1 MEDADAA
8 RGDTPGRDE
17 NGAALPSPLQIA
29 PTCLW
34 ERLAAAMGPRGE
46 PLLLLS
52 RLQIAPTGQAGWNKP
67 SGLTNSTDTEL
78 PMSITAG
85 LGRASSAR
93 RELSDWF
100 SLLALTVMWGSS
112 FLFTKIAV
120 SALSMETVVSA
131 RLVMAALIL
140 VPLMLGLSR
149 RLPRGRRLWL
159 FFVLIALVGNLLPFS
174 LITWG
179 QRSIDSGLAGI
190 LMAVMPLATLALA
203 HLFVPGERLTPY
215 RVGGFLLG
223 FAGVVVL
230 IGPEALLAI
239 GGDHGPLLPM
249 LAVLCGAL
257 CYGVS
262 AILARLRPASDA
274 VSTAAAVTALAALMS
289 LPASIGAGGVD
300 VMALS
305 GPVVGALLFLGVLS
319 TAVSLIVYFRLIQT
333 AGPSFTSQL
342 NYLIPLWAVCIGVLF
357 LGEQPSFA
365 HLAALGLI
373 LGGIL
378 LSRRE
383 PPTAE
388 AGASPESPRS
398 V

>member
-1 MEDADAA
+1 ML
-8 RGDTPGRDE
+8 T
-17 NGAALPSPLQIA
+17 
-29 PTCLW
+29 
-34 ERLAAAMGPRGE
+34 
-46 PLLLLS
+46 S
-52 RLQIAPTGQAGWNKP
+52 RMPP
-67 SGLTNSTDTEL
+67 H
-78 PMSITAG
+78 
-85 LGRASSAR
+85 
-93 RELSDWF
+93 LSDWL
-100 SLLALTVMWGSS
+100 SLIALTIMWGSS

-131 RLVMAALIL
+131 RLVLATLIL
-140 VPLMLGLSR
+140 VPLMFALSR
-149 RLPRGRRLWL
+149 RLPRGRRLWSS
-159 FFVLIALVGNLLPFS
+159 FVLIALVGNLLPFS

-203 HLFVPGERLTPY
+203 HVFVPGERLTPY
-215 RVGGFLLG
+215 RIGGFLLG

-230 IGPEALLAI
+230 IGPEALLAA
-239 GGDHGPLLPM
+239 GGEHGPLLPM

-289 LPASIGAGGVD
+289 LPAGVGAGGVD

-342 NYLIPLWAVCIGVLF
+342 NYLIPLWAVGIGVLF
-357 LGEQPSFA
+357 LGEQPTLS

-373 LGGIL
+373 LAGIL

-383 PPTAE
+383 LPKAAVGP
-388 AGASPESPRS
+388 ASESPPP

>member
-1 MEDADAA
+1 M
-8 RGDTPGRDE
+8 T
-17 NGAALPSPLQIA
+17 
-29 PTCLW
+29 
-34 ERLAAAMGPRGE
+34 
-46 PLLLLS
+46 
-52 RLQIAPTGQAGWNKP
+52 
-67 SGLTNSTDTEL
+67 
-78 PMSITAG
+78 TAH
-85 LGRASSAR
+85 
-93 RELSDWF
+93 RELSDWL

-120 SALSMETVVSA
+120 SVLPMPTIVSA
-131 RLVMAALIL
+131 RLVIAALIL
-140 VPLMLGLSR
+140 VPLMFGLGR
-149 RLPRGRRLWL
+149 PLPRGGRLWL

-223 FAGVVVL
+223 FAGVIVL
-230 IGPEALLAI
+230 IGPQALLAI
-239 GGDHGPLLPM
+239 GGDRGPLLPM
-249 LAVLCGAL
+249 LAVLGGAL

-289 LPASIGAGGVD
+289 LPQGGDVGGLDVAALSAPVIGAV
-300 VMALS
+300 
-305 GPVVGALLFLGVLS
+305 LFLGVLS

-342 NYLIPLWAVCIGVLF
+342 NYLIPLWAVGIGVLF
-357 LGEQPSFA
+357 LGEQPKLA
-365 HLAALGLI
+365 QLAALGLI
-373 LGGIL
+373 LAGIL

-383 PPTAE
+383 PVAAG
-388 AGASPESPRS
+388 AGASVKAAADPKAVAGVRS
-398 V
+398 

>member
-1 MEDADAA
+1 
-8 RGDTPGRDE
+8 
-17 NGAALPSPLQIA
+17 
-29 PTCLW
+29 
-34 ERLAAAMGPRGE
+34 
-46 PLLLLS
+46 
-52 RLQIAPTGQAGWNKP
+52 
-67 SGLTNSTDTEL
+67 
-78 PMSITAG
+78 MSITAG

-120 SALSMETVVSA
+120 SALAMETVVST

-215 RVGGFLLG
+215 RIGGFLLG

-230 IGPEALLAI
+230 IGRRRCSPS
-239 GGDHGPLLPM
+239 
-249 LAVLCGAL
+249 AVTTGR
-257 CYGVS
+257 CYRCWRCFAARFS
-262 AILARLRPASDA
+262 TRLRRFSPDCGRRA
-274 VSTAAAVTALAALMS
+274 M
-289 LPASIGAGGVD
+289 
-300 VMALS
+300 
-305 GPVVGALLFLGVLS
+305 
-319 TAVSLIVYFRLIQT
+319 
-333 AGPSFTSQL
+333 PS
-342 NYLIPLWAVCIGVLF
+342 
-357 LGEQPSFA
+357 
-365 HLAALGLI
+365 
-373 LGGIL
+373 
-378 LSRRE
+378 R
-383 PPTAE
+383 PP
-388 AGASPESPRS
+388 PR
-398 V
+398 

>member
-1 MEDADAA
+1 M
-8 RGDTPGRDE
+8 
-17 NGAALPSPLQIA
+17 
-29 PTCLW
+29 
-34 ERLAAAMGPRGE
+34 
-46 PLLLLS
+46 
-52 RLQIAPTGQAGWNKP
+52 
-67 SGLTNSTDTEL
+67 
-78 PMSITAG
+78 
-85 LGRASSAR
+85 
-93 RELSDWF
+93 
-100 SLLALTVMWGSS
+100 ALTVMWGSS

-131 RLVMAALIL
+131 RLLMAALIL
-140 VPLMLGLSR
+140 VPLMFGLSR
-149 RLPRGRRLWL
+149 QLPRGRRLWL

-203 HLFVPGERLTPY
+203 HLFVPGERLTAY
-215 RVGGFLLG
+215 RIGGFLLG

-239 GGDHGPLLPM
+239 GGDQGPLLPM

-289 LPASIGAGGVD
+289 LPAGIGAGGVD
-300 VMALS
+300 VMTLP

-342 NYLIPLWAVCIGVLF
+342 NYLIPVWAVGIGVLF
-357 LGEQPSFA
+357 LGEQPTFT

-383 PPTAE
+383 PPTAGV
-388 AGASPESPRS
+388 GASPESS
-398 V
+398 GSG